1 MNYTETN
8 NRKKRR
14 RKEKIKRAEEFQK
27 AERMGLGQ
35 AVNELRSDWFD
46 HRVLLRVASTGIQSM
61 VGYKD

>member
-8 NRKKRR
+8 KRKKRR

-35 AVNELRSDWFD
+35 AVNEFGSDWFD
-46 HRVLLRVASTGIQSM
+46 HRVPPRVTRTGIQGT